1 MDLSLV
7 TFLEKFRFL
16 LFYEVLS
23 LYNNMRFKI
32 QVLLQENS
40 SLESLFLIYNSV
52 EWAEREVWDMFGIY
66 FTNHF
71 DLRRLLTDYGFIN
84 FPLRKDFPVTGFNEI
99 FYDDSNQATAF
110 EKVEFLQMYRTLIKK
125 I

>member
-1 MDLSLV
+1 MLSNGNIKICLLADNLKNFCLFLKYCSVFQCAVCIDIFAMDLSLV

-52 EWAEREVWDMFGIY
+52 EWAEREV
-66 FTNHF
+66 
-71 DLRRLLTDYGFIN
+71 
-84 FPLRKDFPVTGFNEI
+84 
-99 FYDDSNQATAF
+99 
-110 EKVEFLQMYRTLIKK
+110 
-125 I
+125 